1 VIGAPAACVGGTAT
15 ATDTGGGPGAHQ
27 WGYRTV
33 SGGAI
38 TNLAGQT
45 GSTYQLNC
53 THFPA
58 AGTYFLV
65 ERTTPLC
72 GAPLVSTET
81 PITVQATPVELQSLS
96 VE

>member
-1 VIGAPAACVGGTAT
+1 
-15 ATDTGGGPGAHQ
+15 
-27 WGYRTV
+27 V
-33 SGGAI
+33 SGGTI

-45 GSTYQLNC
+45 GAAYTLTC
-53 THFPA
+53 GHFPA

-72 GAPLVSTET
+72 GAPIVSNEV
-81 PITVQATPVELQSLS
+81 TVTVNATPVELQRFS